1 MTGTLPGREHVLHLV
16 QPPLEAAEDLLAGG
30 LVGRPV
36 QRLAGR
42 CHEPVG
48 AATRRSTSLHWGPIQ
63 LV

>member
-1 MTGTLPGREHVLHLV
+1 MTGKVPGREHVLHLV

-30 LVGRPV
+30 LVGGPV
-36 QRLAGR
+36 QRFAGR

-48 AATRRSTSLHWGPIQ
+48 AATGRPTNLHRSPIQ